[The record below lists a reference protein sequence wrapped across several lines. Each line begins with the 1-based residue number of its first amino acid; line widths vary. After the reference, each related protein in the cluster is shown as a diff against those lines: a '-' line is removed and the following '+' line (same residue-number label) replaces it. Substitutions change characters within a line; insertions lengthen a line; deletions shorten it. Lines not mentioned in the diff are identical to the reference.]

1 MKKIFLIAA
10 FIGFALT
17 SNAQSTM
24 QLGVGTLTFRKSP
37 DFDDASVLGSKYLT
51 EDFSQAKVNKG
62 TQNFLI
68 RYNAY
73 SDLME
78 YQNDGELLELI
89 KEQNTHFQF
98 ANGEVYELL
107 QYNLKGSSVSR
118 YHQILTDQN
127 NVKVSKFRS
136 IKLEEAKAPSNS
148 YDSATPASYK
158 RNRDSYFI
166 TINGQTTEFDGKQR
180 SVQKLFPSKSAE
192 IKKFFKENKI
202 KTNDEDMVKLGDFLA
217 TL

>member
-10 FIGFALT
+10 FIGFALYG
-17 SNAQSTM
+17 NAQVTL
-24 QLGVGTLTFRKSP
+24 QGDGGLGTLTFRKSP
-37 DFDDASVLGSKYLT
+37 DFNDAAVLGSKYLT

-98 ANGEVYELL
+98 ANDEVYELL

-127 NVKVSKFRS
+127 NIKVSKFRS
-136 IKLEEAKAPSNS
+136 
-148 YDSATPASYK
+148 
-158 RNRDSYFI
+158 
-166 TINGQTTEFDGKQR
+166 
-180 SVQKLFPSKSAE
+180 
-192 IKKFFKENKI
+192 
-202 KTNDEDMVKLGDFLA
+202 VK
-217 TL
+217 